1 MKLQIQVQV
10 KKFSECLVFTHFNT
24 DKGIKKRM
32 SLVKVM
38 LLNYFHFIKLTIHLL
53 DRPAMEK
60 LSHLLFRNINEII
73 KKNEG
78 SCHFVK
84 KIYLYQLSLFFAN
97 NFKYLSF
104 SFFCFLIAFS
114 SITFSNNNS
123 SFLIILMESSFL
135 IPD

>member
-1 MKLQIQVQV
+1 VKLQIQVQV

-38 LLNYFHFIKLTIHLL
+38 LINYSHFIKLTIHLL

-73 KKNEG
+73 IKKRRIMPFCEE
-78 SCHFVK
+78 
-84 KIYLYQLSLFFAN
+84 ILSL
-97 NFKYLSF
+97 
-104 SFFCFLIAFS
+104 
-114 SITFSNNNS
+114 SII
-123 SFLIILMESSFL
+123 SFLCKQFQVFIIFFL
-135 IPD
+135 LLFNCFFIHYFLKQ